1 MIQMQSTLSAA
12 DNSGAKLMMCIKV
25 LGGSKRRYASIGD
38 VMATKDIKNQSAEEL
53 KQHLLD
59 LRKEQFNLRMQKG
72 SGQLTQPHQ
81 LRRVR
86 RDIARTKFV
95 LGDKK

>member
-1 MIQMQSTLSAA
+1 MAIKDLTTKSA
-12 DNSGAKLMMCIKV
+12 D
-25 LGGSKRRYASIGD
+25 
-38 VMATKDIKNQSAEEL
+38 EL

-59 LRKEQFNLRMQKG
+59 LHKEQFNLRMQKG
-72 SGQLTQPHQ
+72 AGQLSQPHQ

-95 LGDKK
+95 LGAKK

>member
-1 MIQMQSTLSAA
+1 
-12 DNSGAKLMMCIKV
+12 
-25 LGGSKRRYASIGD
+25 
-38 VMATKDIKNQSAEEL
+38 MATKDLNNQSAEEL
-53 KQHLLD
+53 NKHLLD

-72 SGQLTQPHQ
+72 TGQLDKPHQ

-95 LGDKK
+95 LGGKK

>member
-1 MIQMQSTLSAA
+1 MA
-12 DNSGAKLMMCIKV
+12 
-25 LGGSKRRYASIGD
+25 SKNIHE
-38 VMATKDIKNQSAEEL
+38 MSAEEL
-53 KQHLLD
+53 NQQLLD

-86 RDIARTKFV
+86 RDIARTKFA
-95 LGDKK
+95 LGDKKQGLGK

>member
-1 MIQMQSTLSAA
+1 
-12 DNSGAKLMMCIKV
+12 
-25 LGGSKRRYASIGD
+25 
-38 VMATKDIKNQSAEEL
+38 MATKDLNNKSADEL

-72 SGQLTQPHQ
+72 TGQLSQPHQ

-86 RDIARTKFV
+86 RDSARTKFV

>member
-1 MIQMQSTLSAA
+1 
-12 DNSGAKLMMCIKV
+12 
-25 LGGSKRRYASIGD
+25 
-38 VMATKDIKNQSAEEL
+38 MATKEISNQSADEL

-72 SGQLTQPHQ
+72 SGQLNQPHQ

-95 LGDKK
+95 LGSKK

>member
-1 MIQMQSTLSAA
+1 MAKKDLNTKSA
-12 DNSGAKLMMCIKV
+12 D
-25 LGGSKRRYASIGD
+25 
-38 VMATKDIKNQSAEEL
+38 EL

-72 SGQLTQPHQ
+72 TGQLNQPHQ

-95 LGDKK
+95 LGAKK

>member
-1 MIQMQSTLSAA
+1 M
-12 DNSGAKLMMCIKV
+12 
-25 LGGSKRRYASIGD
+25 AS
-38 VMATKDIKNQSAEEL
+38 KDINNQSVEEL
-53 KQHLLD
+53 NQHLLD

-95 LGDKK
+95 LGSKK

>member
-1 MIQMQSTLSAA
+1 MA
-12 DNSGAKLMMCIKV
+12 IKD
-25 LGGSKRRYASIGD
+25 LTNK
-38 VMATKDIKNQSAEEL
+38 TAEEL
-53 KQHLLD
+53 NKHLLD

-72 SGQLTQPHQ
+72 AGQLSQPHQ

-95 LGDKK
+95 LGAKK

>member
-1 MIQMQSTLSAA
+1 MA
-12 DNSGAKLMMCIKV
+12 IKY
-25 LGGSKRRYASIGD
+25 LTNK
-38 VMATKDIKNQSAEEL
+38 TAEEL
-53 KQHLLD
+53 NKHLLD

-72 SGQLTQPHQ
+72 TGQLNQPHQ

-95 LGDKK
+95 LGGKK

>member
-1 MIQMQSTLSAA
+1 
-12 DNSGAKLMMCIKV
+12 
-25 LGGSKRRYASIGD
+25 
-38 VMATKDIKNQSAEEL
+38 MATNDMNNKSADEL

-72 SGQLTQPHQ
+72 TGQLSQPHQ

-95 LGDKK
+95 LGTKK

>member
-1 MIQMQSTLSAA
+1 M
-12 DNSGAKLMMCIKV
+12 
-25 LGGSKRRYASIGD
+25 AS
-38 VMATKDIKNQSAEEL
+38 KDIKQKSADEL
-53 KQHLLD
+53 KQDLLD

-95 LGDKK
+95 LGAKK

>member
-1 MIQMQSTLSAA
+1 
-12 DNSGAKLMMCIKV
+12 
-25 LGGSKRRYASIGD
+25 
-38 VMATKDIKNQSAEEL
+38 MATKQIKEQSADEL
-53 KQHLLD
+53 KKHLLD

-95 LGDKK
+95 LGSKK

>member
-1 MIQMQSTLSAA
+1 MAMNDLINKTA
-12 DNSGAKLMMCIKV
+12 D
-25 LGGSKRRYASIGD
+25 
-38 VMATKDIKNQSAEEL
+38 EL

-72 SGQLTQPHQ
+72 TGQLNQPHQ

-86 RDIARTKFV
+86 RDIARAKFA
-95 LGDKK
+95 LGGKK

>member
-1 MIQMQSTLSAA
+1 
-12 DNSGAKLMMCIKV
+12 
-25 LGGSKRRYASIGD
+25 
-38 VMATKDIKNQSAEEL
+38 MATNDLNTKSADEL
-53 KQHLLD
+53 KQHLQD

-72 SGQLTQPHQ
+72 TGQLSQPHQ

-95 LGDKK
+95 LGTKK

>member
-1 MIQMQSTLSAA
+1 MA
-12 DNSGAKLMMCIKV
+12 
-25 LGGSKRRYASIGD
+25 SKAIHEMS
-38 VMATKDIKNQSAEEL
+38 VEEL
-53 KQHLLD
+53 NQQLLD

-86 RDIARTKFV
+86 RDIARTKTV

>member
-1 MIQMQSTLSAA
+1 MAIKDLTTKSA
-12 DNSGAKLMMCIKV
+12 D
-25 LGGSKRRYASIGD
+25 
-38 VMATKDIKNQSAEEL
+38 EL
-53 KQHLLD
+53 NKHLLD

-72 SGQLTQPHQ
+72 TGQLNQPHQ

-95 LGDKK
+95 LGGKK